1 MHQLEIVK
9 YRNEK
14 GENLISHIVQRL
26 ANYLTAQSK
35 KIKKLKA
42 SSKKM
47 SQLDNREKK
56 CKYR

>member
-56 CKYR
+56 M